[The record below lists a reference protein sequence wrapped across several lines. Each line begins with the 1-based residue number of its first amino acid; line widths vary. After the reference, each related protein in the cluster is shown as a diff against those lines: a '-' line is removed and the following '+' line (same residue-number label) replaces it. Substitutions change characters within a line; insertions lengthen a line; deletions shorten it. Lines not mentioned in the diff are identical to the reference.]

1 MDNRVVDGGVC
12 KCKVGFYEKADGT
25 CAKCGEGCA
34 ICGVVENDLKCF
46 QCALNAV
53 QQNADGTCTCPAST
67 VLVDA
72 AGTLFCKAC
81 SSECR
86 ECNNTFD
93 FCTSCNPPSVLMAS
107 TGKCMCPNGTYTSP
121 AGQCV
126 QCMMFCEMCTDG
138 MSCDKC
144 APLYIFDTNTKTC
157 SLNCPRGTFKVGNE
171 CQNCSMGCED
181 CINGFTCITCKT
193 GFNVFLGGCESMCPP
208 GTFADVDN
216 ICYACV
222 SPCRTCSG
230 PGTNQCDS
238 CVSGFVYFNREC
250 RTDCID
256 GTYFADGSCLVCSNR
271 CKTCTGISTQ
281 CTSCF
286 ENQFLF
292 KNNCFNECPAA
303 VVNGVCTDRC
313 PDGSYLD
320 GNVCRSCSTE
330 CETCEGSASNCLRCS
345 SGFKSYKGSCTATCP
360 MNTLDQGAFCADCDP
375 TCNGCSGATF
385 LCDQC
390 ATGLVKSGLRCIER
404 CLDGQYLDATTQSC
418 EFCGS
423 GCKTCLS
430 PTQCIECTNP
440 LFTSINGE
448 CRETCPPGSRR
459 VGTECVCTFGVKH
472 LGACVSSCP
481 EGFYAVNGECQACLA
496 PCKACFGSA
505 TTCLNCREGFELDAT
520 TRECKRESSCPFGQ
534 FLSSSG
540 CKRICEAN
548 MFFHKSA
555 CVFMCPTGF
564 MDNTF
569 GGCVEKT
576 NPTICPMGEFQKGS
590 VCVKTCDTQFFA
602 NEVTR
607 TCDRCISGCMICVN
621 AISCFQCDAGKVL
634 MNGMCSDSIGCQ
646 ENEVQYNGMCMA
658 RCPAGTYRTGMTC
671 MRGCRDGTFF
681 YQNLCYPTCPT
692 GKRTADACVT
702 DCTNIPNC
710 IETP

>member
-1 MDNRVVDGGVC
+1 MAVMGGVFTDVPICLFCDSSKSLVFREDSGTCDCDINFHDFDNNGICARCTDTLCNNCDSNAALCDVCVSNSNGSPCGCNNGFFPSTAQTALCQACNIACDSCSSATSCTACKDSNNTREAANLGCVCKAGFFDNNTLICAQCNMECQRCEGTPSNCVACNTAGNFMLSGTTCVCMSGFYLLRTDTSITCQPCDSSCKECSGSSLICTECDTMNAFRAKDINNNCVCIDGYIELQGVCVDTTCTDIDPNCQSCGFDPSTGQRECLSCMDNRVVDGGMC

-34 ICGVVENDLKCF
+34 VCGVIENDLKCF
-46 QCALNAV
+46 QCALNAI

-67 VLVDA
+67 ILVDA

-93 FCTSCNPPSVLMAS
+93 FCTSCNPPSVLMAD

-144 APLYIFDTNTKTC
+144 APLYIFDTTTKTC

-181 CINGFTCITCKT
+181 CVNGFTCITCKS

-216 ICYACV
+216 TCFACV

-271 CKTCTGISTQ
+271 CMTCTGISTQ

-303 VVNGVCTDRC
+303 VVNGVCTDKC

-320 GNVCRSCSTE
+320 GNVCRTCSNE

-345 SGFKSYKGSCTATCP
+345 AGFKSYRGSCTATCP
-360 MNTLDQGAFCADCDP
+360 MNSLDQGAFCADCDT

-390 ATGLVKSGLRCIER
+390 ATGLVKSGVRCIER

-418 EFCGS
+418 
-423 GCKTCLS
+423 
-430 PTQCIECTNP
+430 
-440 LFTSINGE
+440 
-448 CRETCPPGSRR
+448 
-459 VGTECVCTFGVKH
+459 
-472 LGACVSSCP
+472 
-481 EGFYAVNGECQACLA
+481 
-496 PCKACFGSA
+496 
-505 TTCLNCREGFELDAT
+505 
-520 TRECKRESSCPFGQ
+520 
-534 FLSSSG
+534 
-540 CKRICEAN
+540 
-548 MFFHKSA
+548 
-555 CVFMCPTGF
+555 
-564 MDNTF
+564 
-569 GGCVEKT
+569 
-576 NPTICPMGEFQKGS
+576 
-590 VCVKTCDTQFFA
+590 
-602 NEVTR
+602 
-607 TCDRCISGCMICVN
+607 
-621 AISCFQCDAGKVL
+621 
-634 MNGMCSDSIGCQ
+634 
-646 ENEVQYNGMCMA
+646 
-658 RCPAGTYRTGMTC
+658 
-671 MRGCRDGTFF
+671 
-681 YQNLCYPTCPT
+681 
-692 GKRTADACVT
+692 
-702 DCTNIPNC
+702 
-710 IETP
+710 